1 MLIFFLDW
9 TNCSDKGR
17 SGKVAIPKGSG
28 GAKAGQPL
36 TDPNLTVI
44 AGDVTNA
51 ADVAKVFEAGS
62 VDGVVV
68 ALGGKTSDVGDTSK
82 FFLFAFLS
90 SPKLSKK
97 ARENILE
104 FLLLNYPIDCPICD
118 QC

>member
-9 TNCSDKGR
+9 TNFFDKGR

-51 ADVAKVFEAGS
+51 ADVAKVFDHEPASRSEGAHS
-62 VDGVVV
+62 TG
-68 ALGGKTSDVGDTSK
+68 
-82 FFLFAFLS
+82 FPFL
-90 SPKLSKK
+90 
-97 ARENILE
+97 N
-104 FLLLNYPIDCPICD
+104 
-118 QC
+118 Q